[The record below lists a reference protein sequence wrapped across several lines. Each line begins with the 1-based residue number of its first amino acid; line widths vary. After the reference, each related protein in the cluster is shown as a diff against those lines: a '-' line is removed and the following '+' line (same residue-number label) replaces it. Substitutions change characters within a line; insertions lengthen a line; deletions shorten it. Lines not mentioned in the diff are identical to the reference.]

1 MSFRPAKDNDNPPLT
16 LLLSV
21 AGEEEKG
28 FLAPRGEG
36 HGEGGELKNTTVFV
50 PIGISLLIRGGC
62 LCERI
67 IRTVKDRSI

>member
-16 LLLSV
+16 LLLSA

-36 HGEGGELKNTTVFV
+36 HGEGGELKIITVF
-50 PIGISLLIRGGC
+50 GC
-62 LCERI
+62 LLGFR
-67 IRTVKDRSI
+67 